1 MQDHSPGA
9 GQPEISGKSTD
20 QHAGMHCAVD
30 LCAATYKSFNAADCT
45 YQPYGGGQRSIC
57 ELNPQSASAHS
68 QPSSS
73 PAANDSSPK
82 APDAQPAAAMQ
93 SIAKATASDRSGPE
107 CNRSL
112 CAATYKSFNAGDC
125 TYEPLGGGPRAV
137 CGLSKGPTDASQ
149 QALRPPADSEDSPPE
164 ADEVPVTGVV
174 RYIVAPAMPDEA
186 GPQCNRSRCAAAY
199 QSFHAADCSYQ
210 PEGGG
215 PRQICEP

>member
-1 MQDHSPGA
+1 
-9 GQPEISGKSTD
+9 
-20 QHAGMHCAVD
+20 
-30 LCAATYKSFNAADCT
+30 
-45 YQPYGGGQRSIC
+45 
-57 ELNPQSASAHS
+57 
-68 QPSSS
+68 
-73 PAANDSSPK
+73 
-82 APDAQPAAAMQ
+82 MQ